1 MTGHFRSAKGIFF
14 NQYKRVFLMQ
24 FIHYN
29 LVASDTTIGG
39 GLGEINANAYEM
51 HFDGGTAIPV
61 YLGFQS
67 AVWQIII

>member
-1 MTGHFRSAKGIFF
+1 
-14 NQYKRVFLMQ
+14 MQ